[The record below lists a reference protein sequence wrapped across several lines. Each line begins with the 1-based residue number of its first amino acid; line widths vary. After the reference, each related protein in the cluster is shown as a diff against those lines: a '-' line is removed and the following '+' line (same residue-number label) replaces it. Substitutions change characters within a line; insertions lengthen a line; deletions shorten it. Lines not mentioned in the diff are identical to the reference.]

1 MKKRILFPLILLLF
15 VLFTHSV
22 SAFSFSDLL
31 KPITNLLSD
40 NDSNKNN
47 FTLKSELKLAQGG
60 DYNQNNQIDAG
71 DTITFIYNIN
81 NPTNNEFAFATLKTN
96 IPRTSLNFIHNIQ
109 GTVNLSDKNGT
120 ITIPNLRIN
129 PGQELVISFDARI
142 NYFTETDSIIST

>member
-1 MKKRILFPLILLLF
+1 MRS
-15 VLFTHSV
+15 T
-22 SAFSFSDLL
+22 
-31 KPITNLLSD
+31 
-40 NDSNKNN
+40 
-47 FTLKSELKLAQGG
+47 Q
-60 DYNQNNQIDAG
+60 
-71 DTITFIYNIN
+71 IN

-142 NYFTETDSIIST
+142 NYFTETDSIISTEPEIITSDNKPLIKSDKKEIKAKAWKEKLPSLINIKLKQ